1 MARFCSLL
9 ALALA
14 ILLVGSPV
22 IASDVEQQLL
32 GVWKLESLYTESRA
46 TGEKKM
52 TYGEKP
58 NGYAILTP
66 EKRVIWI
73 VTAEGRKKPVSD
85 EDRIAAFRSMIAYT
99 GVYRIEADKFVTKVD
114 VSWNEAWTG
123 TEQARFFKIGG
134 DTMTLTTP
142 WLPEPNTPGNPEVRF
157 VVVWSKVKTAP

>member
-1 MARFCSLL
+1 MIARRAILASSWARLSPLTRGRWPRIVRLTRPLKEAPMVRSFSLPL
-9 ALALA
+9 ALVVA
-14 ILLVGSPV
+14 LLVGSSSTA
-22 IASDVEQQLL
+22 ASDAEKQLS

-66 EKRVIWI
+66 EKRVMFV

-99 GVYRIEADKFVTKVD
+99 
-114 VSWNEAWTG
+114 
-123 TEQARFFKIGG
+123 
-134 DTMTLTTP
+134 
-142 WLPEPNTPGNPEVRF
+142 
-157 VVVWSKVKTAP
+157 